1 MGNSMIDYSI
11 FLWKSPL
18 KEDAVEMAYAK
29 NQVRKV
35 LTFDEFVKHISDHN
49 GVFTRGTVKGVV
61 SDTCACLVEQLLMGN
76 KVQFGELGIFSIS
89 ITCEPAATLKEF
101 SEDNIKEVNILFNP
115 GEDFENLRSKAEFN
129 LVASR
134 AVQAATIKAVKAN
147 ETSVDLEAAKK
158 KPNSTEDGD
167 NKPSGDGGNTP
178 STGGSTPSDGGSIL
192 LVVAVVTVPAMK
204 PMQNLRK
211 AIMSFNSILVA
222 PDNVSGA
229 TTSNKFLFS
238 K

>member
-1 MGNSMIDYSI
+1 MGKRMIDYSI
-11 FLWKSPL
+11 FMWKSPL

-61 SDTCACLVEQLLMGN
+61 SDTCSCLVEQLLMGN

-89 ITCEPAATLKEF
+89 ITSEPAATLKEF

-147 ETSVDLEAAKK
+147 ETSVDLEAVKK
-158 KPNSTEDGD
+158 KNDSSDNSGNED
-167 NKPSGDGGNTP
+167 KK
-178 STGGSTPSDGGSIL
+178 PSDGNS
-192 LVVAVVTVPAMK
+192 TPAGGDTGTDTGEDNGDT
-204 PMQNLRK
+204 NLE
-211 AIMSFNSILVA
+211 
-222 PDNVSGA
+222 
-229 TTSNKFLFS
+229 
-238 K
+238 